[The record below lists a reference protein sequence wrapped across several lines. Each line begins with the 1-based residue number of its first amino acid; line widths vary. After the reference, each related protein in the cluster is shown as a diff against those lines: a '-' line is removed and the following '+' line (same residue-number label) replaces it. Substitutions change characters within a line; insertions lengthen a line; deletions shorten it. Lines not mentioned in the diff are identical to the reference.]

1 MKKILIYLTAALLVL
16 ALLSTAVAAE
26 GDDPVK
32 GIFDTLTAEDSSY
45 SRMKEENMQNFE
57 GLAFTEIL
65 DGDSFTIEITG
76 SEYMQGSWTFK
87 KDGDYLTVTFP
98 ETDYS
103 GAGVTLYVLQAAA
116 DYYGLNSKLVTCY
129 INGLTALGIESPE
142 FKNVIDEETGM
153 RTMSIYIAGP
163 LEMKELD
170 QMVLTDDVLN
180 MYGFGPLDEGYSS
193 QTFNLGKINILM
205 NGSVDGVTI
214 LLQEYGELDDAALNA
229 LTTVVNYMKPAG
241 YEAFV
246 SEYTE
251 LKDGQGEGWTVT
263 LNPDEEE
270 VLEIYPDPFEG
281 FSKMIVRL
289 GN

>member
-1 MKKILIYLTAALLVL
+1 MKKILFYLTAALLVL

-26 GDDPVK
+26 GDDLVK

-142 FKNVIDEETGM
+142 FKAVIDEETGM

-170 QMVLTDDVLN
+170 QMVPDDD
-180 MYGFGPLDEGYSS
+180 F
-193 QTFNLGKINILM
+193 
-205 NGSVDGVTI
+205 
-214 LLQEYGELDDAALNA
+214 LNA
-229 LTTVVNYMKPAG
+229 
-241 YEAFV
+241 
-246 SEYTE
+246 
-251 LKDGQGEGWTVT
+251 
-263 LNPDEEE
+263 
-270 VLEIYPDPFEG
+270 FET
-281 FSKMIVRL
+281 FRDTFHHV